1 MRRTSPA
8 WRGSKTKP
16 RTFYVHEERRAVH
29 SIGEIRIVFSTKQ
42 KPKPGEQ
49 LLRNQTKVLLTNAQH
64 LSVAEI
70 VEWYLLRWQIELFFK
85 ELKSSLGMHQYR
97 FRRFQSVEAWV
108 EACFITFL
116 YLEWI
121 RLQRLRKTKV
131 EPPEKR
137 WWSRQRTYG
146 LALAVSQRLAETQVR
161 VIHRYTATEW
171 GIKKL
176 RRLLRNA
183 LPTEY
188 RNAA

>member
-8 WRGSKTKP
+8 RRGSKTKP

-29 SIGEIRIVFSTKQ
+29 SIGEIRIVFSAKQ
-42 KPKPGEQ
+42 KPKSGKQ
-49 LLRNQTKVLLTNAQH
+49 LVRNETKILLTNAQH
-64 LSVAEI
+64 LNVAEV
-70 VEWYLLRWQIELFFK
+70 VELYSLRWQIELFFK

-97 FRRFQSVEAWV
+97 LRRFQSVEAWV
-108 EACFITFL
+108 EACLITFL

-121 RLQRLRKTKV
+121 RLQRLRNRELEAHQKQ
-131 EPPEKR
+131 
-137 WWSRQRTYG
+137 WWCRQRTYG
-146 LALAVSQRLAETQVR
+146 LALAVSQRLAETQIR
-161 VIHRYTATEW
+161 VIHRYTITEW

-176 RRLLRNA
+176 RRLLRTA